1 MSGNIEFPDFTEK
14 RKYTNYLYYIVIGS
28 FLLLI
33 VICIA
38 LIPSWI
44 RNLQKSKARFI
55 MKKLAGDPLILPN
68 SNNLI
73 LPNSNNLILPNSNK
87 MIFTLINLGEPGID
101 VISDEYLEVSDNITQ
116 LNSLKL
122 LGMSKNKDY
131 IKKKA
136 AIHLI
141 NLLSDSEP
149 SVRGEA
155 AKLIGEYD
163 IKEAL
168 PHLEKVLNSEYK
180 EKWSAIEM
188 ELIESK
194 KRPIRS
200 NKFYIESKKRPIR
213 SNEFYYECSSCH
225 GNKIDRLTDS
235 CKEAIIKPW
244 DYTRTQI
251 KKSIDMLGGKNN

>member
-1 MSGNIEFPDFTEK
+1 MSSNIEFPYFTEK
-14 RKYTNYLYYIVIGS
+14 RKDTNYLYYIVIGS

-38 LIPSWI
+38 LIPSWV

-55 MKKLAGDPLILPN
+55 MKKLAGKPLINPIGN
-68 SNNLI
+68 T
-73 LPNSNNLILPNSNK
+73 

-116 LNSLKL
+116 LDALQL
-122 LGMSKNKDY
+122 LEMSKNKDY
-131 IKKKA
+131 VKKKA
-136 AIHLI
+136 RSHLI
-141 NLLSDSEP
+141 KLLSDSEP
-149 SVRGEA
+149 SVRGKA

-168 PHLEKVLNSEYK
+168 PYLEKALDSEYK
-180 EKWSAIEM
+180 EKWSDTDM

-194 KRPIRS
+194 KRRFMS
-200 NKFYIESKKRPIR
+200 NTFH
-213 SNEFYYECSSCH
+213 YECSSCH
-225 GNKIDRLTDS
+225 GNKTDTIVAS
-235 CKEAIIKPW
+235 CKEARIKPW